1 MIGVLLMIVHP
12 NGDCLPL
19 GIAVQTLNDILHMFA
34 DGCFCYM
41 KSVGD
46 FVVGQVFFGAQVHD
60 GFLCDGEGRL
70 ERRPVFELY
79 MGDERGFETVHG
91 LPSDDARNALGEL
104 FAAAFVNKSLRSRF
118 DGTVS
123 VSVEAETGH
132 GQNGRAIVDEAYT
145 FADVW
150 SLQALERHVEQ
161 YDVVLVSV
169 RSAQ

>member
-1 MIGVLLMIVHP
+1 
-12 NGDCLPL
+12 
-19 GIAVQTLNDILHMFA
+19 
-34 DGCFCYM
+34 
-41 KSVGD
+41 
-46 FVVGQVFFGAQVHD
+46 
-60 GFLCDGEGRL
+60 
-70 ERRPVFELY
+70 
-79 MGDERGFETVHG
+79 
-91 LPSDDARNALGEL
+91 LGEL

>member
-1 MIGVLLMIVHP
+1 MIVHP
-12 NGDCLPL
+12 NSDCLSL
-19 GIAVQTLNDILHMFA
+19 SIAVQTLNDILHMFA

-70 ERRPVFELY
+70 ECGPVFELY

-91 LPSDDARNALGEL
+91 LPSDDARNVLGEL
-104 FAAAFVNKSLRSRF
+104 FAAAFVDKSLRSGF

-132 GQNGRAIVDEAYT
+132 GQNGRSIVDEAYT